1 MILQLHMTLSQILV
15 CLHQPCCDVLCEGC
29 WSVLMR
35 LCDVGL
41 FRQRRGGGVLPHPEP
56 RAFLCSIGGV
66 GTVWHHHQGTHSS
79 RESSPKGTCTF
90 NSLGWGGEFMVLG
103 NCNCN
108 WLLNVYTYKY
118 IYFHRCH
125 QRSRQKVATHKAV
138 LPCFVVVTYLKKLMV
153 VTPPRLDPISEL
165 LVA

>member
-103 NCNCN
+103 NSNCN
-108 WLLNVYTYKY
+108 WLPQCFHIYVYISIDVTRDRARKSQRTKQH
-118 IYFHRCH
+118 FH
-125 QRSRQKVATHKAV
+125 V
-138 LPCFVVVTYLKKLMV
+138 L
-153 VTPPRLDPISEL
+153 L
-165 LVA
+165 LLPT